1 MGEPLSLY
9 KDIVKPEWID
19 YNGHMSEAYYVLT
32 FGFASEAFLDHIGA
46 GENYRV
52 LTGRSI
58 YTVEA
63 HINYLREVKEGAKLN
78 FVTHILNFDSR
89 RIHLFHTMYTDSND
103 QAIATTELMELH
115 VDEQPRVSNM
125 PEDILRKVREVFENH
140 RELEIPSNVGRRI
153 NIGG

>member
-1 MGEPLSLY
+1 MGAPLSLY

-19 YNGHMSEAYYVLT
+19 YNGHMSEPYYVLT
-32 FGFASEAFLDHIGA
+32 FGFATEAFLNQIGA
-46 GENYRV
+46 GEDYRV

-63 HINYLREVKEGAKLN
+63 HINYLREVKEGARLN
-78 FVTHILNFDSR
+78 FVTHLLNFDFK
-89 RIHLFHTMYTDSND
+89 RIHLFHTMYADSSD
-103 QAIATTELMELH
+103 QVVATTELMELH

-125 PEDILRKVREVFENH
+125 PEDILGKVREIFQDH
-140 RELEIPSNVGRRI
+140 SGLEIPYNVGRRI

>member
-1 MGEPLSLY
+1 
-9 KDIVKPEWID
+9 
-19 YNGHMSEAYYVLT
+19 
-32 FGFASEAFLDHIGA
+32 
-46 GENYRV
+46 V

-125 PEDILRKVREVFENH
+125 PEEILRKVREVFENH